1 MNKSELKQLIREEI
15 SKVLEYN
22 LNPNE
27 DDDVY
32 GWYWPIA
39 DQGMEIIKKK
49 GGEYIDQGME
59 IIKKKGGEYINASL
73 GSVGDGDEQ
82 TYISIGIDF
91 PNGSEEHFD
100 VFFDEN
106 KKATKVE
113 STWSS

>member
-1 MNKSELKQLIREEI
+1 MNKSDLKQIIREEL

-39 DQGMEIIKKK
+39 
-49 GGEYIDQGME
+49 DQGME

-106 KKATKVE
+106 KNATKVE

>member
-1 MNKSELKQLIREEI
+1 MNKSELKQLIREEL

-49 GGEYIDQGME
+49 GD
-59 IIKKKGGEYINASL
+59 EYINASL